1 VVTFLFT
8 TTEVIRG
15 IVGGEV
21 RTLLGRRIMEQA
33 LAAMSRHIIVCG
45 FGRIGRSVCQE
56 LARHKVPFVLIER
69 NEDLLRDWQL
79 PQAVAVPGDATS
91 DDVLKRAGIEQARAL
106 ITLAASDADNLYI
119 PMSARLR
126 NDGLFIVARAE
137 QSEAEQ
143 DLVRAGANRVVAPHA
158 LSGLKMT
165 HAVLRPAVVVFIEL
179 ATRTEHVDL
188 SIEETL
194 IQPGS
199 RLAGATLR
207 ATRLRQDPGVIVVAV
222 KRADGHMLSNP
233 SGDQTMQAGDT
244 LIVVGGTA
252 QPDRLKKLAGDG
264 NSSNGQ
270 CRWRLGHNMPNCE

>member
-8 TTEVIRG
+8 TREVIRG

-21 RTLLGRRIMEQA
+21 RTLLGRRIMEQT

-45 FGRIGRSVCQE
+45 FGRIGRTVCQE
-56 LARHKVPFVLIER
+56 LARHKVPFVVIER

-91 DDVLKRAGIEQARAL
+91 DEVLKRAGIEHARAL
-106 ITLAASDADNLYI
+106 ITLAASDADNLHI

-143 DLVRAGANRVVAPHA
+143 NLVRAGANRVVAPHA

-165 HAVLRPAVVVFIEL
+165 HAVLRPAVVDFIEL
-179 ATRTEHVDL
+179 ATRTEHLDL
-188 SIEETL
+188 NIAEML

-207 ATRLRQDPGVIVVAV
+207 ATRLRQDLGVIVVAV

-244 LIVVGGTA
+244 A
-252 QPDRLKKLAGDG
+252 QLDRLNKLAGDG
-264 NSSNGQ
+264 NSSSGK
-270 CRWRLGHNMPNCE
+270 CRSLLGHNMPNCE